1 MQPDVLAWARKTLTQ
16 SNYRI
21 DGDFYPIRE
30 VPWSSVYAINTDDK
44 VIYLKQSIH
53 QFDNEAPL
61 LDYLTQQLCHH
72 LPKLIAYNPTN
83 KAFLM
88 QDAGLPLR
96 NIFKTQTY
104 DLHLAEQALQNYTEI
119 QQACILKTEQLIA
132 HGVPDWRLKEL
143 PSLYLKLLKN
153 EDLLLA
159 DGLAYSDIDA
169 LHRLHFRVID
179 YCNKLGAY
187 PVPETLEHGDF
198 HDNNILLK
206 DHSIIINDWG
216 DAVITHPFFSI
227 SSFISSAKR
236 NHNLSSEECNR
247 LEESYLIEWQPF
259 ATKEQLKIIMQL
271 IHLLNPIK
279 FSLNFSRI
287 SQCIGI
293 NHLGEYHGY
302 IQDALKTFIITN
314 EH

>member
-1 MQPDVLAWARKTLTQ
+1 
-16 SNYRI
+16 
-21 DGDFYPIRE
+21 
-30 VPWSSVYAINTDDK
+30 
-44 VIYLKQSIH
+44 
-53 QFDNEAPL
+53 
-61 LDYLTQQLCHH
+61 
-72 LPKLIAYNPTN
+72 
-83 KAFLM
+83 M

-293 NHLGEYHGY
+293 GGS
-302 IQDALKTFIITN
+302 
-314 EH
+314 